1 MSQGLGTQVR
11 HAAPPQRWVPVIVD
25 HHNRIF
31 PREGHH
37 VVSAQVFLGFLVP
50 GERPRGHEILHH
62 ATVLELLL
70 EGVCVVQA
78 GLLEESLRVVCRQPC
93 LVLAT
98 ACGGH
103 DALQV
108 RAVRFLVIIVIVSHD
123 RNPLRAPFSH
133 LLATLGALLGISD
146 GGVGWCR
153 FAATGDRFPPTWDR
167 DRVNSILAG
176 GILGGDA
183 E

>member
-1 MSQGLGTQVR
+1 
-11 HAAPPQRWVPVIVD
+11 
-25 HHNRIF
+25 
-31 PREGHH
+31 
-37 VVSAQVFLGFLVP
+37 
-50 GERPRGHEILHH
+50 
-62 ATVLELLL
+62 
-70 EGVCVVQA
+70 
-78 GLLEESLRVVCRQPC
+78 
-93 LVLAT
+93 VLAT

-103 DALQV
+103 NALQV
-108 RAVRFLVIIVIVSHD
+108 RAVRFLVIIVVVSRD

-183 E
+183 EQGGIPENIIRCLEGWSLLRVMHDAPRHHWSWSLRTTAVSLPVVVSTPAWVTHATFMLFTHVPLASLAAHLGWHTLGSLP